1 MQWVIGY
8 IMLCA
13 LLLIPK
19 TTYTHNEPIYD
30 KYFYSHFN
38 VINSI
43 LPDKEQSLKITEYV
57 LKAEEYYD
65 IPAMLL
71 ISIIYV
77 ESTMRPK
84 VKSKKGCIGLMQI
97 NPKIWLDKKNE
108 RSLINSG
115 IVSKRKDLYNIHTN
129 IYAGAYILNVY
140 MEKNNN
146 NVVAALNNYNGD
158 SSGAYSDK
166 VISILKN
173 LNKEA
178 NYEYLK

>member
-8 IMLCA
+8 IMLCV

-19 TTYTHNEPIYD
+19 TTYTHNELIYD
-30 KYFYSHFN
+30 KYFYSHFD

-65 IPAMLL
+65 VPAMLL
-71 ISIIYV
+71 IAIIYV

-84 VKSKKGCIGLMQI
+84 VTSKKGCIGLMQI

-108 RSLINSG
+108 RNLINSG
-115 IVSKRKDLYNIHTN
+115 IVSKRKDLYTIRTN

-140 MEKNNN
+140 MEKHNN

-158 SSGAYSDK
+158 SSGAYGYK
-166 VISILKN
+166 VINI
-173 LNKEA
+173 LNKL
-178 NYEYLK
+178 NKW